1 MPKTYKM
8 EPNEEIIDNGG
19 FFKYQHIERLGAT
32 EVNGILEGEC
42 YVFPKIDGTNSCLWW
57 GENKLQA
64 GSRNRHLS
72 LGSDNAGFYNWAI
85 GQEVFVEFF
94 KKYPKLRLYGEWL
107 VPHTLRTYDDKAWRQ
122 FYVFD
127 VIGPEGYLS
136 YPEYSQILNEFGI
149 EYIPAMFRVNNP
161 TEQRMYECLE
171 SNTYLIKDGL
181 GCGEGIVIKNYGFK
195 NKYGRTTWAK
205 IVRNEFKASHSKAE
219 VRVVKERTQVEDAIV
234 GKYITRSLIEKERSK
249 IEMEA
254 GDWSSKMIPRLLST
268 VYYCLIS
275 EESWN
280 FVKEHKNPIID
291 FKKLAMLTTA
301 KIKEV
306 YPEVFWWP
314 QSFHEKASE
323 IVC

>member
-1 MPKTYKM
+1 M
-8 EPNEEIIDNGG
+8 EPNEEITDNGG
-19 FFKYQHIERLGAT
+19 FFKYQHIERIGTT

-42 YVFPKIDGTNSCLWW
+42 FVFPKIDGTNSCLWINAE
-57 GENKLQA
+57 GKLQG

-72 LGSDNAGFYNWAI
+72 VESDNAGFYNWAL
-85 GQEVFVEFF
+85 GQEVFERFF
-94 KKYPKLRLYGEWL
+94 AKYPRLRLYGEWL
-107 VPHTLRTYDDKAWRQ
+107 VKHTLQTYQDTAWRK

-127 VIGPEGYLS
+127 IIGPEGYLT
-136 YPEYSQILNEFGI
+136 YPEYSQILDEFGI
-149 EYIPAMFRVNNP
+149 EYIPAMFRVVNP

-205 IVRNEFKASHSKAE
+205 IVRNEFKAAHSKSE
-219 VRVVKERTQVEDAIV
+219 TPTVKERLQVEDAIV
-234 GKYITRSLIEKERSK
+234 NKYITSALIEKERAK
-249 IEMEA
+249 IELET
-254 GDWSSKMIPRLLST
+254 GDWSSKMIPRLLNT
-268 VYYCLIS
+268 VFYCLVS

-291 FKKLAMLTTA
+291 FKKLAAYTTA

-306 YPEVFWWP
+306 CPEIFG
-314 QSFHEKASE
+314 
-323 IVC
+323 